1 MPWFPEFSSAVELA
15 RLQTRRAGQ
24 ADPVGHYVAALN
36 KADARDLETVWPR
49 EVVIYDPRAGE
60 VRGHRHVRQFVSQN
74 ELWLAGM
81 NRRTQTVA
89 STAADGKAVVE
100 LVVHLTQ
107 DGREVAW
114 PVAVV
119 AESHDDRSVVFRT
132 YCSQWP
138 LIGRHEVRPPILWP
152 STDRHPGGIVGQF
165 QDAVAAGD
173 ADAAVR
179 AFEPDGYFRE
189 PIGPQYT
196 YRGTGELHA
205 YFTECF
211 SAGGGVV
218 REQCAVTEEGARSAV
233 EYNCVRWGG
242 HELPPQAGL
251 GVYERGPDGRLAA
264 VRLYDD
270 VAAPAGRHLP
280 VPVTAIPAQTAG
292 LYR

>member
-1 MPWFPEFSSAVELA
+1 MPWFPEFTSAVELV
-15 RLQTRRAGQ
+15 RLQTSAASH
-24 ADPVGHYVAALN
+24 ADPVGHYVTALN
-36 KADARDLETVWPR
+36 KKDATDLETAWPR
-49 EVVIYDPRAGE
+49 QVVIYDPRAGE
-60 VRGHRHVRQFVSQN
+60 VRGHRQVRHFVRQN

-81 NRRTQTVA
+81 NPRTETVA
-89 STAADGKAVVE
+89 STMADGKAVVE

-107 DGREVAW
+107 QGRDVSW

-173 ADAAVR
+173 AEAAVR

-196 YRGTGELHA
+196 HRGLDELRS

-211 SAGGGVV
+211 SAGGGVA
-218 REQCAVTEEGARSAV
+218 REQCAVTEEGARCAV
-233 EYNCVRWGG
+233 EYICVRWGG
-242 HELPPQAGL
+242 HDLPPQAGL

-270 VAAPAGRHLP
+270 VAAP
-280 VPVTAIPAQTAG
+280 
-292 LYR
+292 

>member
-1 MPWFPEFSSAVELA
+1 MPWFPEFNSAVELV
-15 RLQTRRAGQ
+15 RLQTRRAGH

-36 KADARDLETVWPR
+36 KADARDLETVWPG

-107 DGREVAW
+107 EGRDVSW

-138 LIGRHEVRPPILWP
+138 LIGRHEVRPPILCARYRP
-152 STDRHPGGIVGQF
+152 SPRRHRRPVPG
-165 QDAVAAGD
+165 
-173 ADAAVR
+173 R
-179 AFEPDGYFRE
+179 
-189 PIGPQYT
+189 
-196 YRGTGELHA
+196 
-205 YFTECF
+205 
-211 SAGGGVV
+211 GGG
-218 REQCAVTEEGARSAV
+218 R
-233 EYNCVRWGG
+233 
-242 HELPPQAGL
+242 
-251 GVYERGPDGRLAA
+251 
-264 VRLYDD
+264 
-270 VAAPAGRHLP
+270 
-280 VPVTAIPAQTAG
+280 
-292 LYR
+292 

>member
-1 MPWFPEFSSAVELA
+1 MVSAPGWLGCWREKERQMPWFAEFTSAVELV

-36 KADARDLETVWPR
+36 KADASDLETAWPG

-60 VRGHRHVRQFVSQN
+60 VRGHRHVREFVSRN

-119 AESHDDRSVVFRT
+119 AESHDDRSMVFRT

-138 LIGRHEVRPPILWP
+138 LIGRHEVRPPILRP
-152 STDRHPGGIVGQF
+152 TSASPGGIVGQF
-165 QDAVAAGD
+165 QDAVEAGD
-173 ADAAVR
+173 VDVVLR
-179 AFEPDGYFRE
+179 AFGPDGYFRE

-196 YRGTGELHA
+196 HRGPGELRS

-218 REQCAVTEEGARSAV
+218 RQPCEVTDDGVRCAV
-233 EYNCVRWGG
+233 EYNAVRWGR
-242 HELPPQAGL
+242 HDLPPQAG
-251 GVYERGPDGRLAA
+251 VAVHERGPDGRLAA
-264 VRLYDD
+264 VRVYDD
-270 VAAPAGRHLP
+270 VAAPAGRH
-280 VPVTAIPAQTAG
+280 
-292 LYR
+292 

>member
-1 MPWFPEFSSAVELA
+1 MPWFPEFTSAVELA

-36 KADARDLETVWPR
+36 KADASDLETAWPG

-60 VRGHRHVRQFVSQN
+60 VRGHRHVREFVSRN

-119 AESHDDRSVVFRT
+119 AESHDDRSMVFRT

-138 LIGRHEVRPPILWP
+138 LIGRHEIRPPILWSGP
-152 STDRHPGGIVGQF
+152 TSPGGIVGQF

-173 ADAAVR
+173 VDAVLR

-196 YRGTGELHA
+196 HRGPGELRS

-218 REQCAVTEEGARSAV
+218 RQWCEVTDDGVRCAV
-233 EYNCVRWGG
+233 EYNAVRWGR
-242 HELPPQAGL
+242 HDLPPQAG
-251 GVYERGPDGRLAA
+251 VAVHERGPDGRLAA
-264 VRLYDD
+264 VRVYDD

-280 VPVTAIPAQTAG
+280 VPATAILTGAAG